1 MNPIEFYRTIPSNLL
16 MNLGF
21 PLDYHQLTLDQK
33 ELISFIV
40 NEYLVQEGHF
50 ERINELED
58 EYKQLQEE
66 NLELNCLLE
75 DLKSSALNSLDAIA
89 ETVLEEKN
97 RIGLV

>member
-16 MNLGF
+16 INLGF

-33 ELISFIV
+33 ELFSFII
-40 NEYLVQEGHF
+40 NDWLEKEEYI

-58 EYKQLQEE
+58 EYKQLREE

-75 DLKSSALNSLDAIA
+75 DLKSSALNSLDAIT